1 MAENNQPNEN
11 EELNQFRREDIKT
24 MDKDIFSAREEEA
37 RIERERVIQ
46 MNRMKSKQGFNDI
59 TPKSSENIKE
69 QQLGSLDK
77 ETVEKTELIP
87 EPEVKEKTEL
97 IPRPEPKK
105 PEIIKPE
112 PVKKELIRK
121 PRKRNSF
128 KKIAIR
134 GLVII
139 VTIGLAFA
147 MTQLPWDKMASFLY
161 PEEKEYQPE
170 TEIEIENEPIIEFTI
185 PSPLFPVQNTIV
197 SDINNKEEILD
208 VLNNALNQNFVED
221 SLNQIVLKYVPE
233 NRELSLEEIPL
244 IAIFG
249 SEMLPE
255 IYQHLNSNYT
265 LVAYPQSQGSRFA
278 FVAKVQDSQGL
289 IDLFKVWESQIIQSD
304 IVINQENIQPLSN
317 SFKTKLYNGVG
328 LRYLTLSTNDLG
340 ICYAY
345 FDDYFMI
352 SSSLEIFEQVID
364 SIQSV
369 KVDQNI

>member
-59 TPKSSENIKE
+59 IPKPSENIKKQTFE
-69 QQLGSLDK
+69 PLEK
-77 ETVEKTELIP
+77 KTEGLEEI
-87 EPEVKEKTEL
+87 EKTEL
-97 IPRPEPKK
+97 IPRSEPKE
-105 PEIIKPE
+105 EIEKPE

-128 KKIAIR
+128 KKIFVR

-170 TEIEIENEPIIEFTI
+170 VEPEIENEPVIEFTI
-185 PSPLFPVQNTIV
+185 PSPLFPIQNTV
-197 SDINNKEEILD
+197 VADINNKEEILD
-208 VLNNALNQNFVED
+208 VLSDTLSQNFVEN
-221 SLNQIVLKYVPE
+221 SLNQIVFKYVPE

-249 SEMLPE
+249 AEVLPE
-255 IYQHLNSNYT
+255 IYQHLSLNYT

-278 FVAKVQDSQGL
+278 FVTKVQDNQGL
-289 IDLFKVWESQIIQSD
+289 IDLFKVWESQIIQSN
-304 IVINQENIQPLSN
+304 IVINQENIQPLNN
-317 SFKTKLYNGVG
+317 SFKTKIYNEVG